1 MGTDKNFS
9 AEDIAAGLIN
19 LVSAAANGVTTGA
32 VIVKD
37 KTSKTVQKLKAKP
50 VVTQSVRVCKAV
62 TTKKGEYEKTELFD
76 LNKIS
81 EFIAKTPDGNYK
93 IIVKN
98 PNVVIFWEDGTT
110 TSVRCSA
117 NDTFD
122 VEKGVTMAILKKL
135 FGKNY
140 YRNIAKVISK
150 AEEVDATPFVRKKA
164 ADSAEAGTEA
174 SKAEAPKA
182 KKTRKSTKS
191 TKKA

>member
-1 MGTDKNFS
+1 MSTDKNF
-9 AEDIAAGLIN
+9 AVEDFATGLIN

-37 KTSKTVQKLKAKP
+37 KTSKTVQKLKTKP
-50 VVTQSVRVCKAV
+50 VVTQNINVYKAV

-81 EFIAKTPDGNYK
+81 EFIAKTPDGKYK

-110 TSVRCSA
+110 TSVRCSV

-122 VEKGVTMAILKKL
+122 VEKGITMAILKKL
-135 FGKNY
+135 FGNNY

-150 AEEVDATPFVRKKA
+150 AEEVDATPFVRKKST
-164 ADSAEAGTEA
+164 DSVKTETEV
-174 SKAEAPKA
+174 SKA
-182 KKTRKSTKS
+182 KKTRKSTK
-191 TKKA
+191 KA

>member
-1 MGTDKNFS
+1 MGTDKNFT

-37 KTSKTVQKLKAKP
+37 KTSKTVQKFKAKS
-50 VVTQSVRVCKAV
+50 VVTKSVKVCKAV

-164 ADSAEAGTEA
+164 DDSAKAETEV
-174 SKAEAPKA
+174 SKTETEAPKA
-182 KKTRKSTKS
+182 KKTRKSTK
-191 TKKA
+191 KA

>member
-1 MGTDKNFS
+1 MGTDKNFT
-9 AEDIAAGLIN
+9 AEDLAAGLIN
-19 LVSAAANGVTTGA
+19 IVSAAANGVTTGA

-37 KTSKTVQKLKAKP
+37 KTSKTVQKFKTKP
-50 VVTQSVRVCKAV
+50 VVTKNIKVCKAV
-62 TTKKGEYEKTELFD
+62 TTKKGEYEKTELSD

-81 EFIAKTPDGNYK
+81 EFIAKTPDGKYK

-122 VEKGVTMAILKKL
+122 VEKGITMAILKKL
-135 FGKNY
+135 FGNNY

-164 ADSAEAGTEA
+164 TDSAET
-174 SKAEAPKA
+174 EAPKA
-182 KKTRKSTKS
+182 KKTRKSTK
-191 TKKA
+191 KA